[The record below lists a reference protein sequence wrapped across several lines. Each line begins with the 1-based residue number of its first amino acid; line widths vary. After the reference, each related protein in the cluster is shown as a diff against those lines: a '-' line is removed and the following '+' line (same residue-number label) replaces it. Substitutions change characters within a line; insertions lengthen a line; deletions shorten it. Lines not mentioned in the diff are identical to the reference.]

1 MDVYFRK
8 IESDDYY
15 ITEQKIKYC
24 RPCAVHHNNGDF
36 AVIDVDRIVES
47 CKKNNCDFDL
57 YFSTCI
63 SHELIHSII
72 ERDISLDLSY
82 KFDNLYQMLKSKKS
96 PFHELGTGL

>member
-8 IESDDYY
+8 IEADGYN
-15 ITEQKIKYC
+15 ITETKIKYC
-24 RPCAVHHNNGDF
+24 RPCATHHDIEDF
-36 AVIDVDRIVES
+36 AVIDVERIIES
-47 CKKNNCDFDL
+47 CDKNNLDFDL
-57 YFSTCI
+57 FFSTCI

-72 ERDISLDLSY
+72 ERDMSLDLSY